1 MDRSHFNDVVERENQ
16 ATEGGVPANRNLRS
30 EAGRKGSGQSCRNDR
45 VMREERGRGELSPT
59 GGVCLGQE
67 GDLTLTLTCEEGG
80 KDGFV

>member
-1 MDRSHFNDVVERENQ
+1 MTWWKEKTRPQ
-16 ATEGGVPANRNLRS
+16 WGGVAANRNLRS